1 MTLLDLRPTPAPA
14 LAPAPAPAPAPTLAQ
29 AIHKPLAPSSPAA
42 SVAERPGPE
51 HHVAAPF
58 LLRTKIHVPHRPT
71 TWPAH
76 THPEHE
82 LLWTDR
88 GVVTMVAD
96 GKQWTVAAGLGLWIP
111 AGVEHSGA
119 SRESTEVRATYFS
132 PAAWQKTWDR
142 PVAVR
147 VPPAVR
153 ELLIHLWRS
162 PMSDEE
168 RLRAQQVCVDMLE
181 ITDDIGLDL
190 PIPEDGRLALLV
202 EMILS
207 DPADDRSLEQW
218 ASLLNMTSRTL
229 TRAFSA
235 EIAMSFAQWR
245 RLVRMRAALGHL
257 SEGASV
263 KAVARRVGY
272 STTSAFISAFRKT
285 VGYTP
290 GEVAERI

>member
-1 MTLLDLRPTPAPA
+1 MTLLEVRPPVA
-14 LAPAPAPAPAPTLAQ
+14 
-29 AIHKPLAPSSPAA
+29 AIPSS
-42 SVAERPGPE
+42 E
-51 HHVAAPF
+51 HHVSSPF
-58 LLRTKIHVPHRPT
+58 LLRTKIVVPGHAT
-71 TWPAH
+71 TWPTH

-96 GKQWTVAAGLGLWIP
+96 GKQWTVAPGVGLWIP
-111 AGVEHSGA
+111 AGVDHQGS

-132 PAAWQKTWDR
+132 PESWHKPWDR

-168 RLRAQQVCVDMLE
+168 RVRAQQVCVDMLH
-181 ITDDIGLDL
+181 ISDDIDLDL
-190 PIPEDGRLALLV
+190 PLPEDRRLALLV

-218 ASLLNMTSRTL
+218 ASILNMTSRTL
-229 TRAFSA
+229 TRAFSN

-245 RLVRMRAALGHL
+245 RLVRMRCALGHL
-257 SEGASV
+257 SEGMSV
-263 KAVARRVGY
+263 KSVARRVGY
-272 STTSAFISAFRKT
+272 STTSAFVSAFRKT

-290 GEVAERI
+290 GELAERI